1 MRTVMWSKRHSAV
14 TKRGRGGRKETIFE
28 RVMVYMFQ
36 KLTEVATYRFEN
48 SGDSWEEYIYKIYL
62 ILAYWKCKKT
72 KTEWNCMQP
81 TAGKMVL
88 CSKDWQTG
96 HQLLPSNHVNTATA
110 EWCICL
116 LIANTTHI
124 LFCTQEKNVFEG

>member
-1 MRTVMWSKRHSAV
+1 V

-72 KTEWNCMQP
+72 KTE
-81 TAGKMVL
+81 
-88 CSKDWQTG
+88 
-96 HQLLPSNHVNTATA
+96 
-110 EWCICL
+110 
-116 LIANTTHI
+116 
-124 LFCTQEKNVFEG
+124 